1 MAASP
6 ATAAGRRNPLR
17 RLQPPPAC
25 SSRSGSG
32 DLLSSPARVFAQSL
46 ALAAANASRAEI
58 GRGAPV
64 RERSATTSRVDD
76 GDRRGEA
83 TMSAVPSSP
92 LTGPTRAEPQAGRV
106 RPLMPVPIGELAPPP
121 ADANAPAASERAE
134 AILAAAEGKLLR
146 ALAETEGLALSR
158 AELGDAV
165 RGQLAAKIGLH
176 LDPGVRDTLLGFARV
191 LVPAIDRELSASAEV
206 IDRALTRL
214 VRDGRVGFAIHRLE
228 ARFWSL
234 RPAVASAPAE

>member
-1 MAASP
+1 
-6 ATAAGRRNPLR
+6 
-17 RLQPPPAC
+17 
-25 SSRSGSG
+25 
-32 DLLSSPARVFAQSL
+32 
-46 ALAAANASRAEI
+46 
-58 GRGAPV
+58 
-64 RERSATTSRVDD
+64 
-76 GDRRGEA
+76 
-83 TMSAVPSSP
+83 
-92 LTGPTRAEPQAGRV
+92 
-106 RPLMPVPIGELAPPP
+106 MPVPIGELAPPP

-134 AILAAAEGKLLR
+134 AILAAAEGQLLR

-234 RPAVASAPAE
+234 RPAVASAPAEPSSPPVAEAASRRAARPRNASVRRRPSQEATAPAA